1 MTYFTKEQISKAK
14 EIDLYTYLKEY
25 NPDELV
31 RVSNDTYC
39 TKTHDSLKIS
49 NGLWHWFSRRIG
61 GKTALDY
68 LIKVEGYTF
77 LEAVAKLNNYAN
89 ELVPLSNVKP
99 KKENKEFVLPIKS
112 DNNRIAK
119 NYLINRGI
127 DEAIIQQCIDMDFIY
142 QDINNN
148 VIFVGYDK
156 NGVPR
161 YAMGRGTGEVRFL
174 NEVSGSHKAFT
185 FKLDSVEKNNSVHLF
200 ECAIDLLSYATLL
213 KNNKREWH
221 KENLLSLAGVYK
233 PKENGEFKIPLALNY
248 YLNQH
253 PNIKTIILHL
263 DNDSI
268 GRLATLGITRALE
281 KNYTVID
288 RPPKVGKDFND
299 YLCITIKNKK
309 KKEELS
315 YEI

>member
-1 MTYFTKEQISKAK
+1 MTYYSTELLK
-14 EIDLYTYLKEY
+14 EIKKIDLLTYLQNT
-25 NPDELV
+25 NPSELV
-31 RVSNDTYC
+31 KVSNDTYC

-68 LIKVEGYTF
+68 LIRVEGYTF
-77 LEAVAKLNNYAN
+77 LEAVAKLKDYTN
-89 ELVPLSNVKP
+89 ELVPLSNPKP
-99 KKENKEFVLPIKS
+99 KKETKEFALPKKN
-112 DNNRIAK
+112 DNNRCAK
-119 NYLINRGI
+119 KYLINRGI
-127 DEAIIQQCIDMDFIY
+127 DETIIQQCIDKDLIY
-142 QDINNN
+142 QDTNNN

-156 NGVPR
+156 NGMPR
-161 YAMGRGTGEVRFL
+161 YAMGRGTNETRFL
-174 NEVSGSHKAFT
+174 NEVAGSHKAFT
-185 FKLDSVEKNNSVHLF
+185 FKLDSIEENNRVHLF

-213 KNNKREWH
+213 KNNKREWN

-268 GRLATLGITRALE
+268 GRLATLGITKALE
-281 KNYTVID
+281 NNYTVID